1 MMEALTG
8 KTKPVQYDE
17 LEQLISDARTLVF
30 DFEYPI
36 FDETYK
42 AILEKK
48 ILRYFIFNEIGDT
61 PIPRWKLWLANRLNE
76 IMPYYNQLYESANVK
91 LDPFS
96 TMNYKRSGDRTGNS
110 QMEKTDTDVTT
121 TEKDTTNVG
130 KTVGVTT
137 TKDTTKNADTPQ
149 SSLTGLENDTY
160 MTSASMNSGQGSSTV
175 DSNNDGTET
184 GKVDRTYNSNGSN
197 DTTETYLENLTGYSG
212 TSQSKLLKEWRETFL
227 NVDRM
232 ILKDLAT
239 CFMGVL

>member
-1 MMEALTG
+1 MEALTG
-8 KTKPVQYDE
+8 KMNPVQYDE
-17 LEQLISDARTLVF
+17 IDALIESARPMVF
-30 DFEYPI
+30 DFDYPI
-36 FDETYK
+36 FDNAYK
-42 AILEKK
+42 AVLEKK
-48 ILRYFIFNEIGDT
+48 ILKYFIFNEICDT
-61 PIPRWKLWLANRLNE
+61 PIPRWKLWLSNRLNE
-76 IMPYYNQLYESANVK
+76 IMPYYNQLYESANTK

-96 TMNYKRSGDRTGNS
+96 TMNYKRSGEKSGTTNT
-110 QMEKTDTDVTT
+110 EKTDTDLTM
-121 TEKDTTNVG
+121 TEKDTTNAG

-160 MTSASMNSGQGSSTV
+160 MTSASMNSGSGSSTV
-175 DSNNDGTET
+175 DSNNDGNET